1 MRYSF
6 VGKNVDITENFQEK
20 IIKKLERIAK
30 LFPADAE
37 AAVTLSD
44 IKLSKKA
51 DVTVTLP
58 NKRIL
63 KAEVIDTDLMA
74 GLDRVVDILEGQ
86 MVKYKNRLHDKAK
99 RSQSFAD
106 ELNAIALEDDSY
118 EEEEDSPIVKVKK
131 IPVKPMDP
139 EEAVMQLEMLGH
151 SFFVFRNAQSDE
163 VNVVYKRNDG
173 AYALIETE
181 D

>member
-20 IIKKLERIAK
+20 IIKKLDRITK
-30 LFPADAE
+30 LFPAEAE
-37 AAVTLSD
+37 AVVTLSD
-44 IKLSKKA
+44 IKLTKKI

-63 KAEVIDTDLMA
+63 KAEVTADDIMVGFDDVL
-74 GLDRVVDILEGQ
+74 DILEGQ

-106 ELNAIALEDDSY
+106 ELNAIALEDDDY
-118 EEEEDSPIVKVKK
+118 EDEDDSKIVKVKK
-131 IPVKPMDP
+131 VPVKPMDP
-139 EEAVMQLEMLGH
+139 EEAVMQMEMLGH
-151 SFFVFRNAQSDE
+151 SFFVFKNAETDD

-173 AYALIETE
+173 AYALIEPE
-181 D
+181 Y